1 LEEIEMWAAL
11 KKAVTG
17 VTESLGIEIPGLPV
31 DLGSLGDT
39 VATATQ
45 GVTEAA
51 AGSVDVLTAV
61 GDQVTGAAAG
71 ITENVP
77 DIQSTIDGAIQA
89 VPGGTDVLGAGA
101 SQ

>member
-1 LEEIEMWAAL
+1 MWAAL

-31 DLGSLGDT
+31 DLGSLGDS
-39 VATATQ
+39 VATTTQ

-51 AGSVDVLTAV
+51 AGSLDGLTAV

-71 ITENVP
+71 VTENVP

-89 VPGGTDVLGAGA
+89 VPAVTEALQAGA
-101 SQ
+101 NTSK

>member
-1 LEEIEMWAAL
+1 MWAAL

-39 VATATQ
+39 VATVTQ
-45 GVTEAA
+45 GVTDTA
-51 AGSVDVLTAV
+51 AGSLDSLTAV

-71 ITENVP
+71 VTDNVP
-77 DIQSTIDGAIQA
+77 AIPAIIDSATQA
-89 VPGGTDVLGAGA
+89 VPAVTDVLGAGA
-101 SQ
+101 GASQ

>member
-1 LEEIEMWAAL
+1 MWAAL

-39 VATATQ
+39 VATVTQ
-45 GVTEAA
+45 GVTDTA
-51 AGSVDVLTAV
+51 AGSLDSLTPV

-71 ITENVP
+71 VTDNVP
-77 DIQSTIDGAIQA
+77 AIPAIIDSATQA
-89 VPGGTDVLGAGA
+89 GPAVTDVLGAGA